1 MTGVRFDQRLREAA
15 APAEPGAAS
24 DRRELGWQL
33 VGWASLGL
41 FLALVVLVT
50 GTAPA
55 APPAAPR
62 VGPVRAVVAAVPEP
76 ASTGWVLQ
84 PVATP
89 VERFYRGPLLWAYG
103 CVGATCRDAR
113 THLGSYPRDFLAAV
127 RTYGS
132 GRLSSGPY
140 RGRYLIRVAG
150 VGFRLDTAPRDGRGR
165 PLRAWR
171 SAVAGALPAG
181 TAVRVVGCGGGALCA
196 RLRAAAWTV
205 AERSGAVGARAL
217 RLYVG
222 DQTGPPPA
230 ALRAAAVRVRR
241 S

>member
-1 MTGVRFDQRLREAA
+1 VTGVRFDQRLREAA
-15 APAEPGAAS
+15 APAEPGAAP

-55 APPAAPR
+55 PPPEAPR
-62 VGPVRAVVAAVPEP
+62 VGPVRAAVAAVPEP

-84 PVATP
+84 PAVSP
-89 VERFYRGPLLWAYG
+89 VERFYSGPRLWAYG

-127 RTYGS
+127 RAFGA
-132 GRLSSGPY
+132 GRLSTGPY
-140 RGRYLIRVAG
+140 RGRYLVRVAG
-150 VGFRLDTAPRDGRGR
+150 VGFRLDTVPRDGRGR

-171 SAVAGALPAG
+171 SAVAGSLPVG

-205 AERSGAVGARAL
+205 AERSGAVGTREL

-222 DQTGPPPA
+222 DQPGPLPT
-230 ALRAAAVRVRR
+230 ALRGATVRVQR